1 MAPIN
6 KVQIL
11 AYYYPQKCTKS
22 SWLFAWATNLLM
34 VYSFCFATSL
44 PVNASEEQCQN
55 CHQAQHK
62 DWQASHH
69 AKAMQVADR
78 TTVLAPFNG
87 EIANHPDTRSKYF
100 QQNGKFFATLYE
112 GSAPVAGETYEVVF
126 TFGFTPL
133 QQYLVKTQ
141 QGKLQVLPFA
151 WDSRSASQGGQRWFH
166 MYPQQSV
173 PIGDRLHWQSSL
185 QNWNGM
191 CADCHSDGL
200 VRNYQVQTDSFNSQ
214 YNNVTLGCNSC
225 HDNLADNHASSP
237 AKSTSP
243 HGSDYQNFVHSEAI
257 TPDFPGA
264 NFAAMQNCFAC
275 HSLRTPL
282 TDGFRSDVD
291 FYDQFQPELPSPGTY
306 YADGQVKEEVYV
318 FGSFLQSKMY
328 QAGVTC
334 FHCHDAHS
342 YQVKQQ
348 DNGLCL
354 SCHSEELNSQR
365 HHGHQADSSGAQCI
379 NCHMPQTLYM
389 GVDNRRDHSFSI
401 PRPELTKEYNI
412 PNACNRCHEDKSAQW
427 ALQHIPQGNASTRPL
442 SADERTYIRLMSA
455 QPIDQSMFH
464 ALLSA
469 TDFPAIKKAAVL
481 AQLPMLVNELPDS
494 FLPLLKQAASSQEP
508 LMRIGA
514 AKASA
519 AVRPKQRVALL
530 MPLLNDSKKAVRT
543 EAVLHLAGLPLSDAQ
558 IPRFTEV
565 MEELLAVRELSA
577 WRAEGRTNLAN
588 SYAQMGQ
595 FSKAEELAQQT
606 IFIDPHFAPAY
617 LQLAEIYRE
626 LGKNDDAQQ
635 LFIQAVKTLP
645 DHAPM
650 RFAFGMH
657 YIRQQKPLL
666 ALSEFE
672 QALRITPH
680 DDYYIYVY
688 LLALEKAQGRQK
700 AKTRLT
706 ELLRNMPNSTLLG
719 HLLQQWQ

>member
-1 MAPIN
+1 
-6 KVQIL
+6 
-11 AYYYPQKCTKS
+11 
-22 SWLFAWATNLLM
+22 M

-87 EIANHPDTRSKYF
+87 EVASHPDTRSKHF
-100 QQNGKFFATLYE
+100 QQDGKFYATIYE
-112 GSAPVAGETYEVVF
+112 GKAAVDGKTYQVIY
-126 TFGFTPL
+126 TFGFEPL

-151 WDSRSASQGGQRWFH
+151 WDSRSAQQGGQRWFH

-173 PIGDRLHWQSSL
+173 PVGDRLHWQSSL

-200 VRNYQVQTDSFNSQ
+200 VRNYQVQTDSFKSQ
-214 YNNVTLGCNSC
+214 FNNITLGCMSC

-237 AKSTSP
+237 AKPASSL
-243 HGSDYQNFVHSEAI
+243 GSDYQNFIHNKTMQVE
-257 TPDFPGA
+257 FPGA
-264 NFAAMQNCFAC
+264 NFTAMQNCFAC

-291 FYDQFQPELPSPGTY
+291 FFDQFQPELPSPSTY

-348 DNGLCL
+348 DNSLCL
-354 SCHSEELNSQR
+354 SCHSVELNSQR
-365 HHGHQADSSGAQCI
+365 HHGHQPDSSGAQCI
-379 NCHMPQTLYM
+379 NCHMPRTLYM

-401 PRPELTKEYNI
+401 PRPELTKEYKI
-412 PNACNRCHEDKSAQW
+412 PNACNRCHEDKSVQW
-427 ALQHIPQGNASTRPL
+427 ALQHMPQGNVSTRPL
-442 SADERTYIRLMSA
+442 STDERTYIRIMSA
-455 QPIDQSMFH
+455 QQVDQSSLQT
-464 ALLSA
+464 LLRSA
-469 TDFPAIKKAAVL
+469 DFPTVKKAAVL
-481 AQLPMLVNELPDS
+481 AQLPLRVNELPAS
-494 FLPLLKQAASSQEP
+494 FLPLLKQAASSPEP

-519 AVRPKQRVALL
+519 AVRPEQRVALL

-558 IPRFTEV
+558 IPLFAEV

-588 SYAQMGQ
+588 SYALLGQ
-595 FSKAEELAQQT
+595 FSKAKEIAQQT
-606 IFIDPHFAPAY
+606 LFIDPHFAPAY

-626 LGKNDDAQQ
+626 LGKDDSAQQ
-635 LFIQAVKTLP
+635 LFTQAVKTLP
-645 DHAPM
+645 DNAPL

-666 ALSEFE
+666 ALDQFE
-672 QALRITPH
+672 QALRITPQ
-680 DDYYIYVY
+680 DDYYMYLYV
-688 LLALEKAQGRQK
+688 LAVEKARGRQQ
-700 AKTRLT
+700 AKDSLSKKLKERPDSV
-706 ELLRNMPNSTLLG
+706 LLR
-719 HLLQQWQ
+719 HLYQQWR